1 MKTEFERCNR
11 IHARCK
17 FAFVNLGKTRFW
29 RQEENGGRM
38 KTEFERCNGV
48 AARCMFTF
56 AKLGDSEVCGK
67 CGGRADLFGRLSCL
81 HLKDCRRKTRRLKS
95 PLYFNH
101 SSLPVALFAL
111 CPCNSTAQSRRRFPL
126 SCSLRALMQH

>member
-38 KTEFERCNGV
+38 KTEFERCNGLPRPPQV
-48 AARCMFTF
+48 CIR
-56 AKLGDSEVCGK
+56 KLEENEVCGT
-67 CGGRADLFGRLSCL
+67 GGERRADEDGI
-81 HLKDCRRKTRRLKS
+81 
-95 PLYFNH
+95 
-101 SSLPVALFAL
+101 
-111 CPCNSTAQSRRRFPL
+111 
-126 SCSLRALMQH
+126 